1 MSLRCIMGDVFS
13 IFPLIKTEDK
23 LLLPRLQVLHPYAES
38 VYRDKVLQASPI
50 PGTEEAD
57 FGLECSLSS
66 FSKISVSQVPTPTL
80 QKCNTKSLTQPIQW
94 KLLTVRCVHHPE

>member
-1 MSLRCIMGDVFS
+1 MSLRCIMGNVFS

-50 PGTEEAD
+50 PGTEKAG
-57 FGLECSLSS
+57 FGLECLLGS
-66 FSKISVSQVPTPTL
+66 FSKISVSQVPEV
-80 QKCNTKSLTQPIQW
+80 Q
-94 KLLTVRCVHHPE
+94 H

>member
-1 MSLRCIMGDVFS
+1 MSLRCIMGNVFS

-50 PGTEEAD
+50 PGTEK
-57 FGLECSLSS
+57 GKGKKVLVSS
-66 FSKISVSQVPTPTL
+66 ARSVLFLKSASHKS